1 MKSFYKYI
9 ICFLLGIIIF
19 YLLFKENNIE
29 GIVFDQDPSQL
40 NRGCSHYTC
49 KNDPSKYDNYQ
60 TKIYSSG
67 TAPSEYNNCLPIS
80 EQEIY
85 HKRGTDEDHQP
96 LSEGPVNLCTND
108 ICCENFICS
117 ENAENI
123 TCPDGQMFLPNNK
136 CVHNACDY
144 TRCCSDLHSEGDN
157 FDNLFDEIIEFRDNH
172 GGKNNG
178 QYITGEDILFYL
190 YNSFLDIKQMSE
202 VLVPLEFDAEKFPDT
217 DVLDTL
223 QSNINTIL
231 GKDYND
237 NNTITDTYSDNDYKN
252 KPVFFNNDAQLVL
265 EFDNDNCSYDLST
278 RSKFVN
284 NKEDYFPQ
292 DCIGYKNK
300 IERYAFY
307 KNISSYDKNVSLRL
321 KDIFSGELGLES
333 MATFLN
339 EDLFYSG
346 KRPYSGLFEQ
356 NGYSV
361 CGDIDI
367 NYQLEGSIT
376 SVIQHEFHWSTTPL
390 YKTVVNV
397 TSPALPGQQTKILH
411 ALFGN
416 LKPTDGTELTLRFN
430 NTLSEPEV
438 SCSIGYNSQIP
449 ESTISVPDGENE
461 LQIHPYPI
469 FPLDRDY
476 RKRPYSRYIQQ
487 DIGIYGKTLH
497 YNPLSNCFLNLNFL
511 SNTEDETLAVN
522 PAYFGDNSDKWDI
535 AVICDSI
542 QGICDCNGDDCI
554 NKYNTLD
561 VSIRGTQKFYREDD
575 PNKDKSLE
583 IYDTY
588 KVLKSNGGI
597 NYSEYR
603 FFNEWLNTI
612 SLDDDAEIDRKI
624 ILNKVLTLE
633 TDISEVI
640 PPDTDIMINE
650 DYYKTSIKTKPGNTI
665 TISGLPDNFV
675 LTESSLTYS
684 NDEGDEVT
692 INITSVN
699 YGDINTQFND
709 ERNTFYDIITG
720 NSEYTVDDDEL
731 NLKKF
736 ILNLDKST
744 SYHNLKP
751 LDKLFHTYLGS
762 NKNTLISKEMFIGL
776 NE

>member
-1 MKSFYKYI
+1 
-9 ICFLLGIIIF
+9 
-19 YLLFKENNIE
+19 
-29 GIVFDQDPSQL
+29 
-40 NRGCSHYTC
+40 
-49 KNDPSKYDNYQ
+49 
-60 TKIYSSG
+60 
-67 TAPSEYNNCLPIS
+67 
-80 EQEIY
+80 
-85 HKRGTDEDHQP
+85 
-96 LSEGPVNLCTND
+96 
-108 ICCENFICS
+108 
-117 ENAENI
+117 
-123 TCPDGQMFLPNNK
+123 
-136 CVHNACDY
+136 
-144 TRCCSDLHSEGDN
+144 
-157 FDNLFDEIIEFRDNH
+157 
-172 GGKNNG
+172 
-178 QYITGEDILFYL
+178 
-190 YNSFLDIKQMSE
+190 
-202 VLVPLEFDAEKFPDT
+202 
-217 DVLDTL
+217 
-223 QSNINTIL
+223 
-231 GKDYND
+231 
-237 NNTITDTYSDNDYKN
+237 
-252 KPVFFNNDAQLVL
+252 
-265 EFDNDNCSYDLST
+265 
-278 RSKFVN
+278 
-284 NKEDYFPQ
+284 
-292 DCIGYKNK
+292 
-300 IERYAFY
+300 
-307 KNISSYDKNVSLRL
+307 
-321 KDIFSGELGLES
+321 
-333 MATFLN
+333 
-339 EDLFYSG
+339 
-346 KRPYSGLFEQ
+346 
-356 NGYSV
+356 
-361 CGDIDI
+361 
-367 NYQLEGSIT
+367 
-376 SVIQHEFHWSTTPL
+376 
-390 YKTVVNV
+390 
-397 TSPALPGQQTKILH
+397 
-411 ALFGN
+411 
-416 LKPTDGTELTLRFN
+416 ELTLRFN

-692 INITSVN
+692 IN
-699 YGDINTQFND
+699 
-709 ERNTFYDIITG
+709 
-720 NSEYTVDDDEL
+720 
-731 NLKKF
+731 
-736 ILNLDKST
+736 
-744 SYHNLKP
+744 
-751 LDKLFHTYLGS
+751 
-762 NKNTLISKEMFIGL
+762 
-776 NE
+776 